1 MRVSFFN
8 ELDSYSLTHELDTKS
23 IINGVCLDERI
34 GSGYNNPSFG
44 YGGYCLPKDTK
55 QLLANYEQ
63 VPQTIIE
70 AIVSSNST
78 RKDFIA
84 NEILKS
90 NPKVVGFYS
99 LAMKEGSDNFRFS
112 AVQGIM
118 KRIKTKG
125 VEVLVYEPSLQELE
139 FFGSEVVK
147 DLNQFKRR
155 SEIIVANRRAESLVD
170 VEDKLFSRDLF
181 GSN

>member
-1 MRVSFFN
+1 
-8 ELDSYSLTHELDTKS
+8 
-23 IINGVCLDERI
+23 
-34 GSGYNNPSFG
+34 
-44 YGGYCLPKDTK
+44 
-55 QLLANYEQ
+55 
-63 VPQTIIE
+63 
-70 AIVSSNST
+70 
-78 RKDFIA
+78 
-84 NEILKS
+84 
-90 NPKVVGFYS
+90 
-99 LAMKEGSDNFRFS
+99 MKEGSDNFRFS